1 MTSGW
6 IGVGFFYT
14 GGNVGV
20 PYDFQI
26 CKHSLIFEGR
36 LACTS
41 GFTNNF
47 PSGLAY
53 RRLVPAR
60 ESKMA

>member
-6 IGVGFFYT
+6 IGVSFFYT

-20 PYDFQI
+20 PMNSKSWRY
-26 CKHSLIFEGR
+26 SLIFEGR

-41 GFTNNF
+41 RSTDNF
-47 PSGLAY
+47 PFGLAY

-60 ESKMA
+60 ESKMV